1 MMDQAAQF
9 LRIVRSEV
17 LESIYLLAKRDC
29 KIHLQAQGS
38 RGSRRNRI
46 LYLIKP
52 CPRINSGFQFRRCF
66 EKDQWTLLK
75 NKGERKMTAK
85 NGNRLQHHL
94 TAVKEGKRCFENAF
108 ESIARM
114 ILESE
119 IEKVVVN
126 GRTTYDFTIFR
137 TGKKHIIGIYDEIN
151 SFVSFVKDAAEGG
164 SSKEMAFVLVGEP
177 GNGKTFFVEFLCS
190 MYRSFLANEKNRK
203 YTFRFTN
210 MDRLGS
216 YGKISTI
223 ESQTYE
229 DPMILAMNLF
239 ENPDDNKT
247 FLAKQIGFSD
257 KEIEQLYDNYRPLG
271 ACSGY
276 MWNDIINLADG
287 NIDEMLKHI
296 EIIPVPMTESL
307 GTITG
312 KYPAKDKIT
321 SSAVDLL
328 GEESIQRLLH
338 ITDTNNPY
346 RFDLRRGALARV
358 AGGGIHFSDEV
369 FKNKK
374 DLVQVYLGVIQ
385 NRVIEIDGYK
395 WPIDTLIVATSNNSE
410 FNRFLSEK
418 EEAPIVDRC
427 RICYVS
433 HNTNYKLQENLT
445 SYAIGNE
452 AKTTLDRKDLHRD
465 PNLNYA
471 TSVAVVLTRLPRSE
485 KLTAI
490 ETMKLSAGEVAGEK
504 SIKTLAEVIDTLN
517 QDPDITKRFGQKGL
531 GQRNL
536 GRAIQLLIESS
547 ETNEGRCMFAYDIYK
562 TLERVVLDYV
572 TEVNDRAKYLEDLKT
587 AKGMYRER
595 IMTEMFNA
603 YMDEPFAIRKDV
615 MNYVNMII
623 GIDAENL
630 GPDKMWKYKD
640 PQTGELKALK
650 VDERYIK
657 GVEERL
663 GLKTEEQRETF
674 RTSIRKIY
682 GQKIS
687 VDPNYD
693 FMDNLELV
701 KAVTDVRL
709 KSDIAGAGS
718 LIGALANRTNE
729 ENQKLYDRMIDT
741 MLNKLNYCKT
751 CAQKTIEYFCTQED
765 EN

>member
-1 MMDQAAQF
+1 MGGKMPKNSNTLHQH
-9 LRIVRSEV
+9 
-17 LESIYLLAKRDC
+17 LA
-29 KIHLQAQGS
+29 
-38 RGSRRNRI
+38 
-46 LYLIKP
+46 
-52 CPRINSGFQFRRCF
+52 
-66 EKDQWTLLK
+66 
-75 NKGERKMTAK
+75 
-85 NGNRLQHHL
+85 
-94 TAVKEGKRCFENAF
+94 AVKDGKLRFENAF
-108 ESIARM
+108 QGVSRM
-114 ILESE
+114 ILEDE
-119 IEKVVVN
+119 INKVVVN
-126 GRTTYDFTIFR
+126 GKTTYDFKIFR
-137 TGKKHIIGIYDEIN
+137 NGAKHVIGMYDEIN
-151 SFVSFVKDAAEGG
+151 SFVSYVKDAAENG

-177 GNGKTFFVEFLCS
+177 GNGKTFLVDFLAGK
-190 MYRSFLANEKNRK
+190 YRSFLAQEKNRK
-203 YTFRFTN
+203 FTFKFW
-210 MDRLGS
+210 DLDKLGN

-239 ENPDDNKT
+239 DDPDQNRE

-257 KEIEQLYDNYRPLG
+257 KDIENFYANYRPLG

-276 MWNDIINLADG
+276 IWNDLRNHCDG
-287 NIDEMLKHI
+287 NIDEMLKFI
-296 EIIPVPMTESL
+296 EITPVPLTESL
-307 GTITG
+307 GTVTG

-358 AGGGIHFSDEV
+358 AGGGIHFSDEIY
-369 FKNKK
+369 KNKK

-385 NRVIEIDGYK
+385 NRNIEIDGFK

-410 FNRFLSEK
+410 FHRFLSEK

-433 HNTNYKLQENLT
+433 HNTNYKLQKELT
-445 SYAIGNE
+445 GYAIGSE
-452 AKTTLDRKDLHRD
+452 TRTTLTREDLHQD

-471 TSVAVVLTRLPRSE
+471 ASVTSVLSRLPRSE
-485 KLTAI
+485 KLTPV
-490 ETMKLSAGEVAGEK
+490 ETMKLAAGEVAGEK

-517 QDPDITKRFGQKGL
+517 QDPEIINRFGQKGL

-547 ETNEGRCMFAYDIYK
+547 ETNEGRCMFAYDIFK
-562 TLERVVLDYV
+562 ALERIVLDYV
-572 TEVNDRAKYLEDLKT
+572 TEANDRSKYLEDLKT
-587 AKGMYRER
+587 GKGLYRER

-603 YMDEPFAIRKDV
+603 YMDEPYAIRKDV

-640 PQTGELKALK
+640 PQNGELKALK
-650 VDERYIK
+650 IDERYINS
-657 GVEERL
+657 VEERL
-663 GLKTEEQRETF
+663 GLKTEEQRESF

-687 VDPNYD
+687 VDPDYD

-729 ENQKLYDRMIDT
+729 ENQKLYDRMIET
-741 MLNKLNYCKT
+741 MLNKLGYCKT

-765 EN
+765 EK

>member
-1 MMDQAAQF
+1 MEN
-9 LRIVRSEV
+9 RE
-17 LESIYLLAKRDC
+17 IYSLPY
-29 KIHLQAQGS
+29 HL
-38 RGSRRNRI
+38 
-46 LYLIKP
+46 K
-52 CPRINSGFQFRRCF
+52 
-66 EKDQWTLLK
+66 
-75 NKGERKMTAK
+75 
-85 NGNRLQHHL
+85 
-94 TAVKEGKRCFENAF
+94 AVKEGRRCFENAF
-108 ESIARM
+108 QSVSRM
-114 ILESE
+114 ILERD
-119 IEKVVVN
+119 IEKVTVT
-126 GRTTYDFTIFR
+126 GKTTYDFSIFR
-137 TGKKHIIGIYDEIN
+137 SGKKHIVGLYDELN
-151 SFVSFVKDAAEGG
+151 SFVSYVKDAAQGG

-177 GNGKTFFVEFLCS
+177 GNGKTFLVDFLCAKYREFLVI
-190 MYRSFLANEKNRK
+190 EKNRK
-203 YTFRFTN
+203 YTFQFVN
-210 MDRLGS
+210 MDQLG
-216 YGKISTI
+216 GFGNITVI

-239 ENPDDNKT
+239 EDINQNKV
-247 FLAKQIGFSD
+247 FLGKEAGFSD
-257 KEIEQLYDNYRPLG
+257 KEIEKAYENFRPLG
-271 ACSGY
+271 ACSAY
-276 MWNDIINLADG
+276 IWDKIRNKVDG
-287 NIDEMLKHI
+287 KIEEMLDFIKI
-296 EIIPVPMTESL
+296 VPVPLTESL
-307 GTITG
+307 GTVTG

-358 AGGGIHFSDEV
+358 AGGGIHFSDEI
-369 FKNKK
+369 FKNKR

-385 NRVIEIDGYK
+385 NRSIEIDGFK

-410 FNRFLSEK
+410 FYKFLSEK

-433 HNTNYKLQENLT
+433 HNTNYRLQSDLT
-445 SYAIGNE
+445 AYAIGSE
-452 AKTTLDRKDLHRD
+452 SRTTIMRETLHQD

-471 TSVAVVLTRLPRSE
+471 ASVAIVLSRLPRSE
-485 KLTAI
+485 KLTPI
-490 ETMKLSAGEVAGEK
+490 ETMKLAAGEVAGEK
-504 SIKTLAEVIDTLN
+504 SIKTLSEVIDTLN
-517 QDPDITKRFGQKGL
+517 QDPNIINRFGQKGL

-536 GRAIQLLIESS
+536 GRAIQLLVESS
-547 ETNEGRCMFAYDIYK
+547 ETNEGQCMFAHDIFK
-562 TLERVVLDYV
+562 VIERVILDYV
-572 TEVNDRAKYLEDLKT
+572 NDGNDRTKYLEDLKT
-587 AKGMYRER
+587 AKGLYRER

-630 GPDKMWKYKD
+630 GQDMMWKYKD

-650 VDERYIK
+650 VDERFINS
-657 GVEERL
+657 VEERL
-663 GLKTEEQRETF
+663 GLKTEEQRDSF

-687 VDPNYD
+687 VNPEYD

-709 KSDIAGAGS
+709 KSDISGAGS

-729 ENQKLYDRMIDT
+729 ENQKLYDRMVDT

-751 CAQKTIEYFCTQED
+751 CAQKTLEYFCTQED
-765 EN
+765 DK

>member
-1 MMDQAAQF
+1 M
-9 LRIVRSEV
+9 SKK
-17 LESIYLLAKRDC
+17 SI
-29 KIHLQAQGS
+29 
-38 RGSRRNRI
+38 
-46 LYLIKP
+46 
-52 CPRINSGFQFRRCF
+52 
-66 EKDQWTLLK
+66 TLH
-75 NKGERKMTAK
+75 
-85 NGNRLQHHL
+85 QHL
-94 TAVKEGKRCFENAF
+94 TAVKDGKLRFENAF
-108 ESIARM
+108 QGVTRM
-114 ILESE
+114 VLESK

-126 GRTTYDFTIFR
+126 GKTTYDFKIFR
-137 TGKKHIIGIYDEIN
+137 NGSKHVIGMYEEIN
-151 SFVSFVKDAAEGG
+151 SFVSYVKDASEGG

-177 GNGKTFFVEFLCS
+177 GNGKTFFVEFLAGR
-190 MYRSFLANEKNRK
+190 YRNFLSKENNRK
-203 YTFRFTN
+203 YSFKFLN
-210 MDRLGS
+210 LNKVGN
-216 YGKISTI
+216 YGKISAI

-239 ENPDDNKT
+239 EDSDKNKEY
-247 FLAKQIGFSD
+247 LAKQIGFSD
-257 KEIEQLYDNYRPLG
+257 KDIEKLYEDYRPLG

-276 MWNDIINLADG
+276 IWNDIQEHCDG
-287 NIDEMLKHI
+287 NIDEILKFVD
-296 EIIPVPMTESL
+296 IIPVPLTESL
-307 GTITG
+307 GTVTG

-358 AGGGIHFSDEV
+358 AGGGIHFSDEIY
-369 FKNKK
+369 KNKK

-385 NRVIEIDGYK
+385 NRNIEIDGFK

-410 FNRFLSEK
+410 FHRFLSEK

-433 HNTNYKLQENLT
+433 HNTNYKLQKELT
-445 SYAIGNE
+445 NYAIGSE
-452 AKTTLDRKDLHRD
+452 ARTTLNGENLHQD
-465 PNLNYA
+465 PNLNYSS
-471 TSVAVVLTRLPRSE
+471 SVAAVLSRLPRSE
-485 KLTAI
+485 KLTPV
-490 ETMKLSAGEVAGEK
+490 ETMKLAAGEVAGEK

-517 QDPDITKRFGQKGL
+517 QDPEIINRFGQKGL

-547 ETNEGRCMFAYDIYK
+547 ETNEGQCMFAYDIFRA
-562 TLERVVLDYV
+562 LDRIILDYV
-572 TEVNDRAKYLEDLKT
+572 TEANDRVKFLEDLKT
-587 AKGMYRER
+587 GKGLYRER

-603 YMDEPFAIRKDV
+603 YMDEPYAIRKDV

-640 PQTGELKALK
+640 PQNDELKALK
-650 VDERYIK
+650 IDERYINS
-657 GVEERL
+657 VEERL
-663 GLKTEEQRETF
+663 GLKTEEQRESF

-687 VDPNYD
+687 VDPDYD

-729 ENQKLYDRMIDT
+729 ENQKLYDRMIET
-741 MLNKLNYCKT
+741 MLNKLGYCRT

-765 EN
+765 EK

>member
-1 MMDQAAQF
+1 MSNNANT
-9 LRIVRSEV
+9 LR
-17 LESIYLLAKRDC
+17 
-29 KIHLQAQGS
+29 
-38 RGSRRNRI
+38 
-46 LYLIKP
+46 
-52 CPRINSGFQFRRCF
+52 
-66 EKDQWTLLK
+66 
-75 NKGERKMTAK
+75 
-85 NGNRLQHHL
+85 HHL
-94 TAVKEGKRCFENAF
+94 TEVKEGKRRFENAF
-108 ESIARM
+108 QGVSRM
-114 ILESE
+114 ILDSE
-119 IEKVVVN
+119 ITKAVVN
-126 GRTTYDFTIFR
+126 GKTTYDFSLFR
-137 TGKKHIIGIYDEIN
+137 EGPKHVIGMYDEIN
-151 SFVSFVKDAAEGG
+151 SFVSYVKDAAEGG

-177 GNGKTFFVEFLCS
+177 GNGKTFLVDFLS
-190 MYRSFLANEKNRK
+190 SKYRDFLSNEKNRK
-203 YTFRFTN
+203 YTFKFLSLAKLKN
-210 MDRLGS
+210 
-216 YGKISTI
+216 YGRIATI

-229 DPMILAMNLF
+229 DPMILGMNLF
-239 ENPDDNKT
+239 ENPDQNRE

-257 KEIEQLYDNYRPLG
+257 KEIETLYENYRPMG

-276 MWNDIINLADG
+276 IWNDIRNFTGGA
-287 NIDEMLKHI
+287 IDEMLKFI
-296 EIIPVPMTESL
+296 EIIPVPLTESL
-307 GTITG
+307 GTVTG

-321 SSAVDLL
+321 SSSVDLL

-358 AGGGIHFSDEV
+358 AGGGIHFSDEIY
-369 FKNKK
+369 KNKK

-385 NRVIEIDGYK
+385 NRSIEIDGYK

-410 FNRFLSEK
+410 FHRFLSEK

-433 HNTNYKLQENLT
+433 HNTNYKLQKDLT
-445 SYAIGNE
+445 KYAIGSE
-452 AKTTLDRKDLHRD
+452 TRTTLTRENLHQD

-471 TSVAVVLTRLPRSE
+471 TSIAVVLSRLPRSE
-485 KLTAI
+485 KLTPV

-517 QDPDITKRFGQKGL
+517 QDPEIINRFGQKGL

-547 ETNEGRCMFAYDIYK
+547 ETNEGRCMFANDVFKSLDRII
-562 TLERVVLDYV
+562 LDYV
-572 TEVNDRAKYLEDLKT
+572 TEANDRTKYLEDLKT
-587 AKGMYRER
+587 AKGLYRER

-650 VDERYIK
+650 IDERYINS
-657 GVEERL
+657 VEERL
-663 GLKTEEQRETF
+663 GLKSEEQRESF

-687 VDPNYD
+687 VNPDYD

-741 MLNKLNYCKT
+741 MLEKLGYCKT

-765 EN
+765 EK

>member
-1 MMDQAAQF
+1 MANGTNGTLQ
-9 LRIVRSEV
+9 SH
-17 LESIYLLAKRDC
+17 LLAVKAGD
-29 KIHLQAQGS
+29 
-38 RGSRRNRI
+38 RR
-46 LYLIKP
+46 
-52 CPRINSGFQFRRCF
+52 
-66 EKDQWTLLK
+66 
-75 NKGERKMTAK
+75 
-85 NGNRLQHHL
+85 
-94 TAVKEGKRCFENAF
+94 FENAF
-108 ESIARM
+108 QAISRM
-114 ILESE
+114 ILDDE

-126 GRTTYDFTIFR
+126 GKTTYDFRIFR
-137 TGKKHIIGIYDEIN
+137 RGKKHIVGLYDEIN
-151 SFVSFVKDAAEGG
+151 SFVSYVKDAAEGG
-164 SSKEMAFVLVGEP
+164 SSKEMAYVLVGEP
-177 GNGKTFFVEFLCS
+177 GNGKTFFVEYVSRL
-190 MYRSFLANEKNRK
+190 YREFLADKGNRK
-203 YTFRFTN
+203 YTFRFTGL
-210 MDRLGS
+210 DALGS
-216 YGKISTI
+216 YGKIATI

-229 DPMILAMNLF
+229 DPMILAMNLL
-239 ENPDDNKT
+239 ESPEESRNW
-247 FLAKQIGFSD
+247 LARKIGYTD
-257 KEIEQLYDNYRPLG
+257 AQLDEIYENYRPLG
-271 ACSGY
+271 ACSSYVWG
-276 MWNDIINLADG
+276 DLRAHCDG
-287 NIDEMLKHI
+287 KLDQMLEHVRI
-296 EIIPVPMTESL
+296 APVPLTESL
-307 GTITG
+307 GTVTG

-358 AGGGIHFSDEV
+358 AGGGIHFSDEM

-385 NRVIEIDGYK
+385 NRTIEIDGYK
-395 WPIDTLIVATSNNSE
+395 WPIDTLIIATSNNSE
-410 FNRFLSEK
+410 FNRFLAEK

-427 RICYVS
+427 RISYIS
-433 HNTNYKLQENLT
+433 HNTNYLLQKQLT
-445 SYAIGNE
+445 QYAIGSE
-452 AKTTLDRKDLHRD
+452 AKTTLTREVLHQD

-471 TSVAVVLTRLPRSE
+471 ASVAVILSRLPRSE
-485 KLTAI
+485 KLTPV
-490 ETMKLSAGEVAGEK
+490 ETMKLAAGEIAGEK
-504 SIKTLAEVIDTLN
+504 SIKTLAEVIDTLS
-517 QDPDITKRFGQKGL
+517 QDTDITNRFGQKGL

-536 GRAIQLLIESS
+536 GRAIQLLVESS
-547 ETNEGRCMFAYDIYK
+547 DTNEGRCMFAYDVFK
-562 TLERVVLDYV
+562 TLERAVLDYV
-572 TEVNDRAKYLEDLKT
+572 HDNNDRAKFLEDLKT
-587 AKGMYRER
+587 ARGLYRER

-603 YMDEPFAIRKDV
+603 YMDEPQAIRKDV

-623 GIDAENL
+623 GIDAEHL
-630 GPDKMWKYKD
+630 GADKMWKYKD

-650 VDERYIK
+650 VDERFIK
-657 GVEERL
+657 SIEERL
-663 GLKTEEQRETF
+663 QLKTDEQRESF

-741 MLNKLNYCKT
+741 MLGKLGYCRT

>member
-1 MMDQAAQF
+1 M
-9 LRIVRSEV
+9 ST
-17 LESIYLLAKRDC
+17 
-29 KIHLQAQGS
+29 
-38 RGSRRNRI
+38 N
-46 LYLIKP
+46 
-52 CPRINSGFQFRRCF
+52 N
-66 EKDQWTLLK
+66 T
-75 NKGERKMTAK
+75 
-85 NGNRLQHHL
+85 LQHHL
-94 TAVKEGKRCFENAF
+94 SAVKAGTLLFENAF
-108 ESIARM
+108 QGVSRM
-114 ILESE
+114 ILGSE
-119 IEKVVVN
+119 ITKVVVN
-126 GRTTYDFTIFR
+126 GKTTYDFSIFR
-137 TGKKHIIGIYDEIN
+137 SGPKHVIGMYDEIN
-151 SFVSFVKDAAEGG
+151 SFVSYVKDAAEGG

-177 GNGKTFFVEFLCS
+177 GNGKTFLVEFLS
-190 MYRSFLANEKNRK
+190 AKFREFLSINQNRK
-203 YTFRFTN
+203 YTFKFQDLEQFGN
-210 MDRLGS
+210 
-216 YGKISTI
+216 YGKIKSI

-229 DPMILAMNLF
+229 DPMILAMNLY
-239 ENPDDNKT
+239 DDANQNKEY
-247 FLAKQIGFSD
+247 LARHAGFSD
-257 KEIEQLYDNYRPLG
+257 EAVEQLYENYRPLG

-276 MWNDIINLADG
+276 IWNDIRASCDG
-287 NIDEMLKHI
+287 NIDKMLSHI
-296 EIIPVPMTESL
+296 QITPVPLTESL
-307 GTITG
+307 GTVTG

-358 AGGGIHFSDEV
+358 AGGGIHFSDEIY
-369 FKNKK
+369 KNKK

-385 NRVIEIDGYK
+385 NRSIEIDGYK

-410 FNRFLSEK
+410 FHRFLSEK

-433 HNTNYKLQENLT
+433 HNTNYKLQKDLT
-445 SYAIGNE
+445 LYAIGSE
-452 AKTTLDRKDLHRD
+452 TRTTLTGEDLHQD
-465 PNLNYA
+465 PNLNYSA
-471 TSVAVVLTRLPRSE
+471 SVATVLTRLPRSE
-485 KLTAI
+485 KLTPV
-490 ETMKLSAGEVAGEK
+490 ETMKLAAGEVAGEK

-517 QDPDITKRFGQKGL
+517 QDPEIINRFGQKGL

-536 GRAIQLLIESS
+536 GRAIQLMIESS
-547 ETNEGRCMFAYDIYK
+547 ETNEGECMFAYDVYRA
-562 TLERVVLDYV
+562 LDRVILDYV
-572 TEVNDRAKYLEDLKT
+572 TDANDRTKYLEDLKT
-587 AKGMYRER
+587 AKGLYRER

-603 YMDEPFAIRKDV
+603 YMDEPYAIRKDV

-640 PQTGELKALK
+640 PQSAELKALK
-650 VDERYIK
+650 IDERYINS
-657 GVEERL
+657 VEEGL
-663 GLKTEEQRETF
+663 GLKTEEQRESF

-687 VDPNYD
+687 VDPDYD

-741 MLNKLNYCKT
+741 MLNKLGYCKT

>member
-1 MMDQAAQF
+1 MSNNANT
-9 LRIVRSEV
+9 LR
-17 LESIYLLAKRDC
+17 
-29 KIHLQAQGS
+29 
-38 RGSRRNRI
+38 
-46 LYLIKP
+46 
-52 CPRINSGFQFRRCF
+52 
-66 EKDQWTLLK
+66 
-75 NKGERKMTAK
+75 
-85 NGNRLQHHL
+85 HHL
-94 TAVKEGKRCFENAF
+94 TEVKEGNRCFENAF
-108 ESIARM
+108 QSVSRM
-114 ILESE
+114 ILDSD
-119 IEKVVVN
+119 ITKAVVN
-126 GRTTYDFTIFR
+126 GKTTYDFSLFR
-137 TGKKHIIGIYDEIN
+137 EGSKHVIGMYDEIN
-151 SFVSFVKDAAEGG
+151 SFVSYVKDAAEGG

-177 GNGKTFFVEFLCS
+177 GNGKTFLVDFLS
-190 MYRSFLANEKNRK
+190 NKYRDFLSKDKNRK
-203 YTFRFTN
+203 YTFKFLN
-210 MDRLGS
+210 LAKLEN
-216 YGKISTI
+216 YGRIATI

-239 ENPDDNKT
+239 EDPDQNKE

-257 KEIEQLYDNYRPLG
+257 KEIETLYENYRPIG

-276 MWNDIINLADG
+276 IWNDIRNFTDG
-287 NIDEMLKHI
+287 TIDEMLKFI
-296 EIIPVPMTESL
+296 EIIPVPLTESL
-307 GTITG
+307 GTVTG

-321 SSAVDLL
+321 SSSVDLL

-358 AGGGIHFSDEV
+358 AGGGIHFSDEIY
-369 FKNKK
+369 KNKK

-385 NRVIEIDGYK
+385 NRSIEIDGYK

-410 FNRFLSEK
+410 FHRFLSEK

-433 HNTNYKLQENLT
+433 HNTNYKLQKDLT
-445 SYAIGNE
+445 NYAIGSE
-452 AKTTLDRKDLHRD
+452 ARTTLTRENLHQD

-471 TSVAVVLTRLPRSE
+471 ASIAVVLSRLPRSE
-485 KLTAI
+485 KLTPV

-517 QDPDITKRFGQKGL
+517 QDPEIINRFGQKGL

-547 ETNEGRCMFAYDIYK
+547 ETNEGQCMFANDVFKALDRII
-562 TLERVVLDYV
+562 LDYV
-572 TEVNDRAKYLEDLKT
+572 TEANDRTKYLEDLKT
-587 AKGMYRER
+587 AKGLYRER

-640 PQTGELKALK
+640 PQTGDLKALK
-650 VDERYIK
+650 IDERYINS
-657 GVEERL
+657 VEERL
-663 GLKTEEQRETF
+663 GLKSEEQRESF

-687 VDPNYD
+687 VNPDYD

-741 MLNKLNYCKT
+741 MLEKLGYCKT

-765 EN
+765 EK

>member
-1 MMDQAAQF
+1 MATNPKS
-9 LRIVRSEV
+9 L
-17 LESIYLLAKRDC
+17 
-29 KIHLQAQGS
+29 H
-38 RGSRRNRI
+38 
-46 LYLIKP
+46 
-52 CPRINSGFQFRRCF
+52 
-66 EKDQWTLLK
+66 
-75 NKGERKMTAK
+75 
-85 NGNRLQHHL
+85 HHL

-108 ESIARM
+108 QSVSRM
-114 ILESE
+114 ILQSK
-119 IEKVVVN
+119 IDKVVVN
-126 GRTTYDFTIFR
+126 GKTTYDFSIFR
-137 TGKKHIIGIYDEIN
+137 DGSKHVIGMYDEIN
-151 SFVSFVKDAAEGG
+151 SFVSYVKDAAEGG

-177 GNGKTFFVEFLCS
+177 GNGKTFFVEYLAS
-190 MYRSFLANEKNRK
+190 KYRSFLTIDENRK
-203 YTFRFTN
+203 YTFKFLDLEKFGN
-210 MDRLGS
+210 
-216 YGKISTI
+216 YGKIKTI

-239 ENPDDNKT
+239 EDPEENKSY
-247 FLAKQIGFSD
+247 LAKTIGFSD
-257 KEIEQLYDNYRPLG
+257 QEIETLYENYRPLG

-276 MWNDIINLADG
+276 IWNDIMSFTG
-287 NIDEMLKHI
+287 GKIDDMLQSI
-296 EIIPVPMTESL
+296 EIIPVPLTESL
-307 GTITG
+307 GTVTG

-338 ITDTNNPY
+338 ISDTNNPY

-358 AGGGIHFSDEV
+358 AGGGIHFSDEI

-385 NRVIEIDGYK
+385 NRSIEIDGYK
-395 WPIDTLIVATSNNSE
+395 WPIDSLIVATSNNSE
-410 FNRFLSEK
+410 FHRFLSEK

-433 HNTNYKLQENLT
+433 HNTNYKLQKELT
-445 SYAIGNE
+445 LYTLGSE
-452 AKTTLDRKDLHRD
+452 TRTTLTREDLHQD
-465 PNLNYA
+465 PNLNYSA
-471 TSVAVVLTRLPRSE
+471 SVAAVLSRLPRSE
-485 KLTAI
+485 KLTPV

-517 QDPDITKRFGQKGL
+517 QDPEIINRFGQKGL

-536 GRAIQLLIESS
+536 GRAIQLMIESS
-547 ETNEGRCMFAYDIYK
+547 ETNEGRCMFAYDIFK
-562 TLERVVLDYV
+562 ALDRIVLDYV
-572 TEVNDRAKYLEDLKT
+572 TEANDRAKYLDDLKT
-587 AKGMYRER
+587 AKGLYRER

-603 YMDEPFAIRKDV
+603 YMDEPLAIRKDV

-630 GPDKMWKYKD
+630 GADKMWKYKD
-640 PQTGELKALK
+640 PQGGELKALK
-650 VDERYIK
+650 IDERYINS
-657 GVEERL
+657 VEERL
-663 GLKTEEQRETF
+663 GLKTEEQRESF

-687 VDPNYD
+687 VDPDYD

-741 MLNKLNYCKT
+741 MLTKLGYCKT

-765 EN
+765 EK

>member
-1 MMDQAAQF
+1 M
-9 LRIVRSEV
+9 
-17 LESIYLLAKRDC
+17 AKS
-29 KIHLQAQGS
+29 KNNTLQ
-38 RGSRRNRI
+38 
-46 LYLIKP
+46 Y
-52 CPRINSGFQFRRCF
+52 
-66 EKDQWTLLK
+66 
-75 NKGERKMTAK
+75 
-85 NGNRLQHHL
+85 HL
-94 TAVKEGKRCFENAF
+94 TSVKEGKRSFENAF
-108 ESIARM
+108 QSVTRM

-126 GRTTYDFTIFR
+126 GKTTYDFSIFR
-137 TGKKHIIGIYDEIN
+137 TGKKHIIGMYDEIN
-151 SFVSFVKDAAEGG
+151 SFVSYVKDASEGG
-164 SSKEMAFVLVGEP
+164 SSGEMAFVFVGEP
-177 GNGKTFFVEFLCS
+177 GNGKTFFVEFLS
-190 MYRSFLANEKNRK
+190 AKYRNFLTEDKNRR
-203 YTFRFTN
+203 YTFKFLN
-210 MDRLGS
+210 MDKLGN
-216 YGKISTI
+216 YGRITTI

-229 DPMILAMNLF
+229 DPLILAMNLF
-239 ENPDDNKT
+239 EAPDENKT

-257 KEIEQLYDNYRPLG
+257 KEVEKLYDDYRPMG

-276 MWNDIINLADG
+276 IWNDIKNFAAG
-287 NIDEMLKHI
+287 NIDEMLKFI
-296 EIIPVPMTESL
+296 EIIPVPLTESL
-307 GTITG
+307 GTVTG

-338 ITDTNNPY
+338 IADTNNPY

-358 AGGGIHFSDEV
+358 AGGGIHFSDEIY
-369 FKNKK
+369 KNKK

-385 NRVIEIDGYK
+385 NRTIEIDGYK

-410 FNRFLSEK
+410 FHKFLSEK
-418 EEAPIVDRC
+418 EEAPIIDRC

-433 HNTNYKLQENLT
+433 HNTNYKMQKDLT
-445 SYAIGNE
+445 GYAIGSE
-452 AKTTLDRKDLHRD
+452 TRTTLTREYLHQD
-465 PNLNYA
+465 PNLNYSA
-471 TSVAVVLTRLPRSE
+471 SVASVLTRLPRSE
-485 KLTAI
+485 KLTPI

-517 QDPDITKRFGQKGL
+517 QDPEIINRFGQKGM

-547 ETNEGRCMFAYDIYK
+547 ETNEGKCMFACDVFK
-562 TLERVVLDYV
+562 ALDRVVLDYV
-572 TEVNDRAKYLEDLKT
+572 IEANDRAKYLEDLKT
-587 AKGMYRER
+587 AKSLYRER

-640 PQTGELKALK
+640 PQTKELKALK
-650 VDERYIK
+650 IDERYINS
-657 GVEERL
+657 VEERL
-663 GLKTEEQRETF
+663 ELKTKEQREAF

-687 VDPNYD
+687 VDPDYD

-729 ENQKLYDRMIDT
+729 ENQKLYDRMVDT
-741 MLNKLNYCKT
+741 MLSKLNYCKT

-765 EN
+765 ET

>member
-1 MMDQAAQF
+1 VP
-9 LRIVRSEV
+9 L
-17 LESIYLLAKRDC
+17 
-29 KIHLQAQGS
+29 
-38 RGSRRNRI
+38 
-46 LYLIKP
+46 
-52 CPRINSGFQFRRCF
+52 
-66 EKDQWTLLK
+66 
-75 NKGERKMTAK
+75 
-85 NGNRLQHHL
+85 LQHL
-94 TAVKEGKRCFENAF
+94 AAVKAGKRRFENAF
-108 ESIARM
+108 QGVARM
-114 ILESE
+114 ILEDS

-126 GRTTYDFTIFR
+126 GKTTYDFTIFR
-137 TGKKHIIGIYDEIN
+137 RGRKHPVGMYDEIN

-164 SSKEMAFVLVGEP
+164 SSKEMAYVLVGEP

-190 MYRSFLANEKNRK
+190 QYRQFLSREENRK
-203 YTFRFTN
+203 YTWRLVG
-210 MDRLGS
+210 MDRVGS
-216 YGKISTI
+216 YGRITSI

-229 DPMILAMNLF
+229 DPLILAMNLF
-239 ENPDDNKT
+239 ETVDENKAW
-247 FLAKQIGFSD
+247 LAKKAGFSD
-257 KEIEQLYDNYRPLG
+257 AEIEELYENFRPLG
-271 ACSGY
+271 ACSSY
-276 MWNDIINLADG
+276 MWNDIRTFTG
-287 NIDEMLKHI
+287 GKIDEMLDFV
-296 EIIPVPMTESL
+296 EIIPVPLTESL
-307 GTITG
+307 GTVTG
-312 KYPAKDKIT
+312 KYAAKDKIT

-358 AGGGIHFSDEV
+358 AGGGIHFSDEIY
-369 FKNKK
+369 KNKK

-395 WPIDTLIVATSNNSE
+395 WPIDTLIIATSNNSE
-410 FNRFLSEK
+410 FNRFLAEK

-433 HNTNYKLQENLT
+433 HNTNYKMQEQLT
-445 SYAIGNE
+445 AYAIGSDT
-452 AKTTLDRKDLHRD
+452 KTTLTRQDLHQD

-471 TSVAVVLTRLPRSE
+471 ASVAAILSRLPRSE
-485 KLTAI
+485 KLTPI
-490 ETMKLSAGEVAGEK
+490 ETMKLAAGEVAGEK
-504 SIKTLAEVIDTLN
+504 SIKTLAEVIDILN
-517 QDPDITKRFGQKGL
+517 QDPDITRRFGQKGL

-536 GRAIQLLIESS
+536 GRAVQLLVESS
-547 ETNEGRCMFAYDIYK
+547 ETNEGRCMYAYDIFGAV
-562 TLERVVLDYV
+562 ERVILDYV
-572 TEVNDRAKYLEDLKT
+572 ADANDRAKYLEDLKT
-587 AKGMYRER
+587 AKGLYRER

-603 YMDEPFAIRKDV
+603 YMDEPQAIRKDV
-615 MNYVNMII
+615 MSYVNMII

-640 PQTGELKALK
+640 PQSGELRALK
-650 VDERYIK
+650 IDERFVKSI
-657 GVEERL
+657 EERL

-701 KAVTDVRL
+701 MAVTDVRL

-729 ENQKLYDRMIDT
+729 ENQKLYDRMIQT
-741 MLNKLNYCKT
+741 MLGKLHYCTT

-765 EN
+765 GM

>member
-1 MMDQAAQF
+1 VEDAMAVQKK
-9 LRIVRSEV
+9 S
-17 LESIYLLAKRDC
+17 S
-29 KIHLQAQGS
+29 
-38 RGSRRNRI
+38 
-46 LYLIKP
+46 
-52 CPRINSGFQFRRCF
+52 FQ
-66 EKDQWTLLK
+66 Q
-75 NKGERKMTAK
+75 
-85 NGNRLQHHL
+85 HL
-94 TAVKEGKRCFENAF
+94 TAVKDGRRSFENAF
-108 ESIARM
+108 QGVSRM
-114 ILESE
+114 ILEQGF
-119 IEKVVVN
+119 EKVVVN
-126 GRTTYDFTIFR
+126 GKTTYDFTVFR
-137 TGKKHIIGIYDEIN
+137 TGRKHTIGMYDEIN

-190 MYRSFLANEKNRK
+190 QYRAFLSNEQNRR
-203 YTFRFTN
+203 YTYRYTGLEK
-210 MDRLGS
+210 LGH
-216 YGKISTI
+216 YGKITVI

-229 DPMILAMNLF
+229 DPLILAMNLF
-239 ENPDDNKT
+239 ENREENRR
-247 FLAKQIGFSD
+247 FLADQGGFD
-257 KEIEQLYDNYRPLG
+257 EAGLNRLYENYRPMG

-276 MWNDIINLADG
+276 IWNDIRTFCDGDLAK
-287 NIDEMLKHI
+287 MLEFI
-296 EIIPVPMTESL
+296 EVIPVPLSESL

-358 AGGGIHFSDEV
+358 GGGGIHFSDEI

-385 NRVIEIDGYK
+385 NRAIEIDGYK
-395 WPIDTLIVATSNNSE
+395 WPIDTLIIATSNNSE

-427 RICYVS
+427 RICYVA
-433 HNTNYKLQENLT
+433 HNTNYRMQEGLT
-445 SYAIGNE
+445 SYAIGSE
-452 AKTTLDRKDLHRD
+452 AKTTLTREALHQD

-471 TSVAVVLTRLPRSE
+471 ASVGIVLSRLPRSE
-485 KLTAI
+485 KLTPI
-490 ETMKLSAGEVAGEK
+490 ETMKLAAGEVAGEK
-504 SIKTLAEVIDTLN
+504 SIKALAEVIDTLG

-531 GQRNL
+531 GHRSL
-536 GRAIQLLIESS
+536 GKALQLLAESS
-547 ETNEGRCMFAYDIYK
+547 ETNEGRCMVAYDVFK
-562 TLERVVLDYV
+562 TLERVTLDYV
-572 TEVNDRAKYLEDLKT
+572 VDTNDRAKFLEDLKI
-587 AKGMYRER
+587 GRGLYRER

-603 YMDEPFAIRKDV
+603 YMDEPYAIRKDV
-615 MNYVNMII
+615 MNYVNMVI
-623 GIDAENL
+623 GVDAENL
-630 GPDKMWKYKD
+630 GPDRMWKYKD

-650 VDERYIK
+650 IDERYVK
-657 GVEERL
+657 SVEERI
-663 GLKTEEQRETF
+663 GLKTEEQRDSF

-729 ENQKLYDRMIDT
+729 ENQKLYDRMINT
-741 MLNKLNYCKT
+741 MLTKLGYCRT
-751 CAQKTIEYFCTQED
+751 CSQKTIEYFCTQED

>member
-1 MMDQAAQF
+1 MPKKA
-9 LRIVRSEV
+9 S
-17 LESIYLLAKRDC
+17 
-29 KIHLQAQGS
+29 
-38 RGSRRNRI
+38 
-46 LYLIKP
+46 
-52 CPRINSGFQFRRCF
+52 
-66 EKDQWTLLK
+66 TLH
-75 NKGERKMTAK
+75 
-85 NGNRLQHHL
+85 QHM
-94 TAVKEGKRCFENAF
+94 TAVKDGKLRFENAF
-108 ESIARM
+108 QGVSRM

-126 GRTTYDFTIFR
+126 GKTTYDFKIFR
-137 TGKKHIIGIYDEIN
+137 NGAKHVIGMYDEIN
-151 SFVSFVKDAAEGG
+151 SFVSYVKDAAENG

-177 GNGKTFFVEFLCS
+177 GNGKTFFVEFLAGK
-190 MYRSFLANEKNRK
+190 YRSFLAQENNRK
-203 YTFRFTN
+203 FTFKFMN
-210 MDRLGS
+210 LDKLGN

-239 ENPDDNKT
+239 DDPDETRDY
-247 FLAKQIGFSD
+247 LAKQVGFSD
-257 KEIEQLYDNYRPLG
+257 KEIEQLYMNYRPLG

-276 MWNDIINLADG
+276 IWNDLRDHCDG

-296 EIIPVPMTESL
+296 EITPVPLTESL
-307 GTITG
+307 GTVTG

-358 AGGGIHFSDEV
+358 AGGGIHFSDEIY
-369 FKNKK
+369 KNKK

-385 NRVIEIDGYK
+385 NRNIEIDGFK

-410 FNRFLSEK
+410 FHRFLSEK

-433 HNTNYKLQENLT
+433 HNTNYKLQKELT
-445 SYAIGNE
+445 GYTIGSE
-452 AKTTLDRKDLHRD
+452 TRTTLTREDLHQD

-471 TSVAVVLTRLPRSE
+471 ASVTSVLSRLPRSE
-485 KLTAI
+485 KLTPV
-490 ETMKLSAGEVAGEK
+490 ETMKLAAGEVAGEK

-517 QDPDITKRFGQKGL
+517 QDPEIINRFGQKGL

-547 ETNEGRCMFAYDIYK
+547 ETNEGKCMFAYDIFK
-562 TLERVVLDYV
+562 ALERIVLDYV
-572 TEVNDRAKYLEDLKT
+572 TEANDRSKYLEDLKT
-587 AKGMYRER
+587 GKGLYRER

-603 YMDEPFAIRKDV
+603 YMDEPYAIRKDV

-650 VDERYIK
+650 IDERYINS
-657 GVEERL
+657 VEERL
-663 GLKTEEQRETF
+663 GLKTEEQRESF

-687 VDPNYD
+687 VDPDYD

-729 ENQKLYDRMIDT
+729 ENQKLYDRMIET
-741 MLNKLNYCKT
+741 MLNKLGYCQT

-765 EN
+765 EK

>member
-1 MMDQAAQF
+1 MATNT
-9 LRIVRSEV
+9 S
-17 LESIYLLAKRDC
+17 
-29 KIHLQAQGS
+29 
-38 RGSRRNRI
+38 
-46 LYLIKP
+46 
-52 CPRINSGFQFRRCF
+52 
-66 EKDQWTLLK
+66 TLH
-75 NKGERKMTAK
+75 
-85 NGNRLQHHL
+85 HHL
-94 TAVKEGKRCFENAF
+94 TEVKEGRRRFENAF
-108 ESIARM
+108 QSVSRM
-114 ILESE
+114 ILEGK

-126 GRTTYDFTIFR
+126 GKTTYDFSIFR
-137 TGKKHIIGIYDEIN
+137 EGSKHIIGMYDEIN
-151 SFVSFVKDAAEGG
+151 SFVSYVKDAAEGG

-177 GNGKTFFVEFLCS
+177 GNGKTFLIEFLS
-190 MYRSFLANEKNRK
+190 AKYRKFLSLDKNRK
-203 YTFRFTN
+203 YTFKFLN
-210 MDRLGS
+210 LAKVGD
-216 YGKISTI
+216 YGKITKI

-229 DPMILAMNLF
+229 DPMILGMNLF
-239 ENPDDNKT
+239 DDLDKSRE
-247 FLAKQIGFSD
+247 FLAKQIGFSE
-257 KEIEQLYDNYRPLG
+257 KEIETLYENYRPLG
-271 ACSGY
+271 ACSSY
-276 MWNDIINLADG
+276 IWNDIRTFTNG
-287 NIDEMLKHI
+287 NIDEMLKFT
-296 EIIPVPMTESL
+296 EITPVPLTESL
-307 GTITG
+307 GTVTG

-321 SSAVDLL
+321 SSSVDLL

-358 AGGGIHFSDEV
+358 AGGGIHFSDEIY
-369 FKNKK
+369 KNKK

-385 NRVIEIDGYK
+385 NRSIEIDGYK

-410 FNRFLSEK
+410 FHRFLSEK

-433 HNTNYKLQENLT
+433 HNTNYKLQKDLT
-445 SYAIGNE
+445 GYAIGSE
-452 AKTTLDRKDLHRD
+452 TRTTLTRENLHQD
-465 PNLNYA
+465 PNLNHA
-471 TSVAVVLTRLPRSE
+471 TSIAVVMSRLPRSE
-485 KLTAI
+485 KLTAV
-490 ETMKLSAGEVAGEK
+490 ETMKLAAGEVAGEK

-517 QDPDITKRFGQKGL
+517 QDPEIINRFGQKGL

-547 ETNEGRCMFAYDIYK
+547 ETNEGQCMFAYDIFK
-562 TLERVVLDYV
+562 ALERIILDYV
-572 TEVNDRAKYLEDLKT
+572 TEANDRTKYLEDLKT
-587 AKGMYRER
+587 AKGLYRER

-640 PQTGELKALK
+640 PQTSELKALK
-650 VDERYIK
+650 IDERYISS
-657 GVEERL
+657 VEERL
-663 GLKTEEQRETF
+663 GLKSEEQRESF

-687 VDPNYD
+687 VDPDYD

-729 ENQKLYDRMIDT
+729 ENQKLYDRMIST
-741 MLNKLNYCKT
+741 MLEKLGYCKT

-765 EN
+765 EK

>member
-1 MMDQAAQF
+1 M
-9 LRIVRSEV
+9 V
-17 LESIYLLAKRDC
+17 
-29 KIHLQAQGS
+29 
-38 RGSRRNRI
+38 
-46 LYLIKP
+46 
-52 CPRINSGFQFRRCF
+52 
-66 EKDQWTLLK
+66 KDKSLVPL
-75 NKGERKMTAK
+75 
-85 NGNRLQHHL
+85 LQHL
-94 TAVKEGKRCFENAF
+94 AAVKAGKRRFENAF
-108 ESIARM
+108 QGVARM
-114 ILESE
+114 ILEDS

-126 GRTTYDFTIFR
+126 GKTTYDFTIFR
-137 TGKKHIIGIYDEIN
+137 RGRKHPVGMYDEIN

-164 SSKEMAFVLVGEP
+164 SSKEMAYVLVGEP
-177 GNGKTFFVEFLCS
+177 GNGKTFFVEFLCGK
-190 MYRSFLANEKNRK
+190 YRQFLSREENRK
-203 YTFRFTN
+203 YTWRLVG

-216 YGKISTI
+216 YGRIASI

-229 DPMILAMNLF
+229 DPLVLAMNLF
-239 ENPDDNKT
+239 ETMDENKT
-247 FLAKQIGFSD
+247 WLAKKAGFSD
-257 KEIEQLYDNYRPLG
+257 AEIEALYENYRPLG
-271 ACSGY
+271 ACSSY
-276 MWNDIINLADG
+276 MWNDIRTFTG
-287 NIDEMLKHI
+287 GKIDEMLDFV
-296 EIIPVPMTESL
+296 EIIPVPLTESL
-307 GTITG
+307 GTVTG
-312 KYPAKDKIT
+312 KYAAKDKIT

-358 AGGGIHFSDEV
+358 AGGGIHFSDEIY
-369 FKNKK
+369 KNKK

-395 WPIDTLIVATSNNSE
+395 WPIDTLIIATSNNSE
-410 FNRFLSEK
+410 FNRFLAEK

-433 HNTNYKLQENLT
+433 HNTNYKMQEQLT
-445 SYAIGNE
+445 AYAIGSDT
-452 AKTTLDRKDLHRD
+452 KTTLTREDLHQD

-471 TSVAVVLTRLPRSE
+471 ASVAAILSRLPRSE
-485 KLTAI
+485 KLTPI
-490 ETMKLSAGEVAGEK
+490 EAMKLAAGEVAGEK
-504 SIKTLAEVIDTLN
+504 SIKTLAEVIDILN
-517 QDPDITKRFGQKGL
+517 QDPDITRRFGQKGL

-536 GRAIQLLIESS
+536 GRAVQLLVESS
-547 ETNEGRCMFAYDIYK
+547 ETNEGRCMYAYDIFGAV
-562 TLERVVLDYV
+562 ERVILDYV
-572 TEVNDRAKYLEDLKT
+572 ADANDRAKYLEDLKT
-587 AKGMYRER
+587 AKGLYRER

-603 YMDEPFAIRKDV
+603 YMDEPQAIRKDV
-615 MNYVNMII
+615 LNYVNMII

-640 PQTGELKALK
+640 PQTGELRAMKI
-650 VDERYIK
+650 DERFVKSI
-657 GVEERL
+657 EERL

-701 KAVTDVRL
+701 MAVTDVRL

-729 ENQKLYDRMIDT
+729 ENQKLYDRMIQT
-741 MLNKLNYCKT
+741 MLGKLNYCTT

-765 EN
+765 GM